1 MAIIYRNS
9 FLFDIRNLYEKKVVL
24 HKDHHTVDLNTNNLA
39 ENPQLWAKT
48 IWKRKEVFSAG
59 DTEDSLK
66 VVQRELWGLEA
77 FSLQPSLIIF

>member
-1 MAIIYRNS
+1 M
-9 FLFDIRNLYEKKVVL
+9 FLHQSLRKVCF
-24 HKDHHTVDLNTNNLA
+24 HQNHHTYENLVDMNTDNLA
-39 ENPQLWAKT
+39 EKARLLAKKT
-48 IWKRKEVFSAG
+48 IWKRKDIFSAG

>member
-1 MAIIYRNS
+1 M
-9 FLFDIRNLYEKKVVL
+9 FLHQSLRKVCF
-24 HKDHHTVDLNTNNLA
+24 HQNHHTYENLVDMNTDNLA
-39 ENPQLWAKT
+39 EKARL
-48 IWKRKEVFSAG
+48 WKRKDFFSAG

>member
-1 MAIIYRNS
+1 MS
-9 FLFDIRNLYEKKVVL
+9 V
-24 HKDHHTVDLNTNNLA
+24 VDLNTNNLA
-39 ENPQLWAKT
+39 ENPRLWAKT

-66 VVQRELWGLEA
+66 VLQRELWGLEA